1 MKTRPSHKSVLMFLF
16 GREEEW
22 STKTVYAIGAQ
33 TVYMLCCLSVCV
45 GVLAT
50 VSGQQM
56 VHCSCLT
63 SPTQFIISNAKQL
76 FVLEE

>member
-1 MKTRPSHKSVLMFLF
+1 MHIVI
-16 GREEEW
+16 GVCVWREKEW
-22 STKTVYAIGAQ
+22 ITKTVYAFGAQ
-33 TVYMLCCLSVCV
+33 TVHMLCCLSVCV

-50 VSGQQM
+50 VSGLQM

-76 FVLEE
+76 LELWE

>member
-1 MKTRPSHKSVLMFLF
+1 MFVF

-22 STKTVYAIGAQ
+22 STKTVYGIGAQ
-33 TVYMLCCLSVCV
+33 TVYILCCLWVCV

-56 VHCSCLT
+56 VQCSCVT
-63 SPTQFIISNAKQL
+63 SPMQFIMSNVKQTFL
-76 FVLEE
+76 LEG

>member
-1 MKTRPSHKSVLMFLF
+1 
-16 GREEEW
+16 
-22 STKTVYAIGAQ
+22 VYAIGAQ
-33 TVYMLCCLSVCV
+33 TEHMLCCLSVCV

-50 VSGQQM
+50 VLGQQM

-76 FVLEE
+76 FLLEE